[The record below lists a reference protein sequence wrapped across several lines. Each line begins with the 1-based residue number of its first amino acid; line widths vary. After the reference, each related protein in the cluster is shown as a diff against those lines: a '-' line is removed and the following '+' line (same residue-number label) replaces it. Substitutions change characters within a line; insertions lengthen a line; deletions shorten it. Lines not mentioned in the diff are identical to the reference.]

1 MALAAHHVKIVRVA
15 QAGAVAFY
23 ISGHGFGHAS
33 RQVEIIKAL
42 CAVWPAGRILVRTSA
57 PEWLFA
63 RALTRPFTFVAG
75 DTDTGVI
82 QVDSLHVDASK
93 SIAQAWAF
101 HSRLDARAAE
111 EATLLASHDTRLVVA
126 DAPALGCAAAHRAG
140 VPALVISNF
149 TWDWIYAHYAKHLT
163 EAPRLLPTIREAY
176 RTAETAL
183 RLPMAG
189 GFETFHSVVDVPLVA
204 RRAHRAG
211 AETRHLLGLLPDQP
225 VALLSFGR
233 YGLGAIDWAEVGR
246 NRELSV
252 LLTHDPVDVGQ
263 PVPSAGA
270 NNVVHLD
277 VPSLAERGIRYE
289 DLVAA
294 ADVVLTKP
302 GYGIIAECAV
312 NETALVYTSRGD
324 FAEYPV
330 LVAAMPTLLRCAYL
344 DQEDLYAGRWM
355 PAVQR
360 ALAQPRVARPRCDG
374 AAVIA
379 RHLTHYVGPTG

>member
-1 MALAAHHVKIVRVA
+1 VARHVKIIRVA
-15 QAGAVAFY
+15 QGGTVAFY

-33 RQVEIIKAL
+33 RQVEIINAL
-42 CAVWPAGRILVRTSA
+42 CAVWPAGRVMVRTSA
-57 PEWLFA
+57 PQWLFD
-63 RALTRPFTFVAG
+63 RSLTHPFTFVAG

-82 QVDSLHVDASK
+82 QVDSLHVDASA

-101 HSRLDARAAE
+101 HSRLDARADE
-111 EATLLASHDTRLVVA
+111 EATVLAQHDTRLVVA

-140 VPALVISNF
+140 VPALVVSNF
-149 TWDWIYAHYAKHLT
+149 TWDWIYAHYARHLVET
-163 EAPRLLPTIREAY
+163 PRLLPTIREAY
-176 RTAETAL
+176 RTTQAAL
-183 RLPMAG
+183 RLPMSG
-189 GFETFHSVVDVPLVA
+189 GFEPFDMVVDVPLVA
-204 RRAHRAG
+204 RLASRGA
-211 AETRHLLGLLPDQP
+211 AETRSLLGLPADRP

-263 PVPSAGA
+263 RVPSTIA
-270 NNVVHLD
+270 NNVFQLD
-277 VPSLAERGIRYE
+277 GTSLAERGIRYQ

-302 GYGIIAECAV
+302 GYGIIAECAA
-312 NETALVYTSRGD
+312 NDTALVYTSRGD

-344 DQEDLYAGRWM
+344 EQDDLYAGRWM
-355 PAVQR
+355 PAVQH
-360 ALAQPRVARPRCDG
+360 ALNQPSVERPRSDG
-374 AAVIA
+374 AAVVA
-379 RHLTHYVGPTG
+379 RHLTRYL